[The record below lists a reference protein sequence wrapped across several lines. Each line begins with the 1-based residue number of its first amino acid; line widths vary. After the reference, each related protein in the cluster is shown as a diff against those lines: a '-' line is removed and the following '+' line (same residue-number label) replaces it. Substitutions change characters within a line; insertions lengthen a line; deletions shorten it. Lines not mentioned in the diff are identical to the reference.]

1 MLLLF
6 EVSIEID
13 FILHRKSANP
23 SPLLFNNVFIL
34 WELMNIYLIF
44 YVILRNKI
52 KYYILLHKL
61 FQLWSL
67 WAFSFDSYIPLIFP
81 HHCGFMIC
89 FIFFLSIY
97 FLAFILLKDPPDLS
111 CIFSAPI
118 LKSAIFNKSWFLLL
132 QTALD
137 MNVWELDVFI
147 AVVVVFLGPF
157 SWLNNEIYPWILT
170 YI

>member
-81 HHCGFMIC
+81 HHCVFMIC
-89 FIFFLSIY
+89 FIFFFWVFIFLHLFYLKIPQTYPVY
-97 FLAFILLKDPPDLS
+97 FLPQ
-111 CIFSAPI
+111 
-118 LKSAIFNKSWFLLL
+118 SWNQPFLIKVDSFYCK
-132 QTALD
+132 QH
-137 MNVWELDVFI
+137 
-147 AVVVVFLGPF
+147 
-157 SWLNNEIYPWILT
+157 
-170 YI
+170 